1 MIDLARTSDWQ
12 QALAEYIGS
21 KRDEPFEYG
30 ENDCCMFA
38 AGAVMAITGTDPV
51 PEFRGKYDSLKTSIK
66 ALKDIGGGR
75 LDKVMDDKFPA
86 IPIGKAQR
94 GDLAWFDDSV
104 GVVTGRFAWFVSDD
118 GLERVP
124 MDMWDKAWG
133 VDHG

>member
-1 MIDLARTSDWQ
+1 MLELARVADWQ
-12 QALAEYIGS
+12 QALAEYIAS

-30 ENDCCMFA
+30 KNDCCMFA
-38 AGAVMAITGTDPV
+38 AGAVLAITGTDPV
-51 PEFRGKYDSLKTSIK
+51 PEYRGKYDSLKTSVK
-66 ALKDIGGGR
+66 VLKEIGGGR
-75 LDKVMDDKFPA
+75 LDKVMDDKFPT

-94 GDLAWFDDSV
+94 GDLVWFVDSV
-104 GVVTGRFAWFVSDD
+104 GVVAGRFAWFVSDD